1 MSINDTNGFWN
12 KAILNYVEEV
22 ETLDDVETELDVD
35 MLKAKQAITFT
46 TDRKLY
52 LESYLLFQFSKQAT
66 FISRILCKISKNI
79 VSLILK

>member
-52 LESYLLFQFSKQAT
+52 LQSYLLFQFSQQAT